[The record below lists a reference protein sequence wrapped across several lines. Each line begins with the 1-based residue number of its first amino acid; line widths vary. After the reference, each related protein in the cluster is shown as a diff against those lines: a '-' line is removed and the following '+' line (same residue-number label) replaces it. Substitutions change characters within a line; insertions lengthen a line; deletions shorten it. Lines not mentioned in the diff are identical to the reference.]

1 MSEIDRYDY
10 ELPRE
15 LIAQHPLPRRS
26 DARLMLVDRARQTIA
41 HHHVRDLPELLA
53 PRDMLV
59 INDTRV
65 IPARLVGRRTL
76 TNGGWEGLFL
86 SIDGEGLWHLL
97 GTTRGKLRSGETVTL
112 TNRQGQ
118 DDVKLRLIAKEPG
131 GVWLAKPETDEPSY
145 ALLDRIGWIPLPHY
159 IRDGCMNDEDV
170 QRYQTVFAEHRGS
183 LAAPTAGLH
192 FTRELLAQ
200 IEQRGVELGHV
211 TLHVGMGTF
220 RPISVDTLAE
230 HTMHG
235 ETAHIDAA
243 TVERIRARRA
253 DGGRVIAVGTTSV
266 RTLESAA
273 ADGDLKPWSGT
284 TDLFIRPPYAFRVV
298 DALMTNFHL
307 PRTTLLVLVTTF
319 GGYDLIMRAYREAIA
334 ERYRLFSYGDA
345 MLIV

>member
-183 LAAPTAGLH
+183 VAAPTAGLH

-235 ETAHIDAA
+235 ETAHVDAA

>member
-41 HHHVRDLPELLA
+41 HHHVRDLPELLT

-183 LAAPTAGLH
+183 VAAPTAGLH

-235 ETAHIDAA
+235 ETAHVDAA